1 MFEPNDFV
9 LVREQSRLQP
19 YQFKRYQGDRA
30 WLSKLSRRLE
40 VEGTGKVNELIWTSE
55 EVEVPVGRI
64 VRKCHVVEVQEGQE
78 IPQVTDWLGSSDWFF
93 YRAGKFDGFDRIDEP
108 QGHEMQVDVSEFST
122 ASTSPEDPP
131 SDILDETLDTYLQ
144 VPKIEISDSEV
155 SSQVGQGIG
164 STEQRLRGLD
174 LFCGGG
180 NFGRGIA
187 DGGAVHHK
195 W

>member
-1 MFEPNDFV
+1 MK
-9 LVREQSRLQP
+9 EQDRLQP
-19 YQFKRYQGDRA
+19 YQFQRYQGDRA
-30 WLSKLSRRLE
+30 CLSKLPRRLE

-55 EVEVPVGRI
+55 EVEIPVRKV

-78 IPQVTDWLGSSDWFF
+78 IPQLADWSGSSDWFF
-93 YRAGKFDGFDRIDEP
+93 YQVRLGRIDEP
-108 QGHEMQVDVSEFST
+108 QGHEMQADLSGFST
-122 ASTSPEDPP
+122 VSTSPEDTP
-131 SDILDETLDTYLQ
+131 SASLDATLDRFQ
-144 VPKIEISDSEV
+144 IPKVESNDSEV
-155 SSQVGQGIG
+155 SSQVG
-164 STEQRLRGLD
+164 STEQHLRGLD